1 MGKSIR
7 LPGLGVASFSAA
19 LVAASTAGCAHAP
32 SPLVPSWQ
40 GSIGTP
46 DEGCLTAGACL
57 AADAEG
63 LAWLRRDDR
72 HWGLPR
78 FVQAIQRAAAT
89 VARERPGAALR
100 VGDLSAR
107 GGGHLSPHF
116 SHRSG
121 TDADLLLYVSTLDG
135 APVPSPGF
143 VHFGPDG
150 LARDPAHG
158 RWLRLD
164 VDREWRLVR
173 ALLQD
178 PDARIQWIFVNDA
191 VRATLLEWALAR
203 GESPEVVRRATEVM
217 LQPHPGGLHDDHIHV
232 RTACTAA
239 EIAAGCEPMGP
250 RRTWLPPAPPSPAP
264 SDDDRRLALSL
275 MTPLE
280 EPVPAP
286 PQVASPYAE
295 SWP

>member
-1 MGKSIR
+1 MGSSS
-7 LPGLGVASFSAA
+7 LGLLGVGLGLGAAA
-19 LVAASTAGCAHAP
+19 LVSAGCAHVP

-40 GSIGTP
+40 GSIGNP
-46 DEGCLTAGACL
+46 DQGCLTAGACL
-57 AADAEG
+57 APDAEG
-63 LAWLRRDDR
+63 LAWLRQDDR

-78 FVQAIQRAAAT
+78 FVQAIERAAAA
-89 VARERPGAALR
+89 VARERPGAGLR

-121 TDADLLLYVSTLDG
+121 TDADLLLYVTTLDG

-150 LARDPAHG
+150 LAQDPAHN

-164 VDREWRLVR
+164 IDREWRLVR
-173 ALLQD
+173 TLLQD

-191 VRATLLEWALAR
+191 VRAELLEWALAR
-203 GESPEVVRRATEVM
+203 DESPEVLRRASEVM
-217 LQPHPGGLHDDHIHV
+217 VQPHPGGLHDDHIHI
-232 RTACTAA
+232 RTVCTSG

-250 RRTWLPPAPPSPAP
+250 RRAWLPPVAPSPAGA
-264 SDDDRRLALSL
+264 DDENHRLALSL
-275 MTPLE
+275 MTPVVE
-280 EPVPAP
+280 PAP
-286 PQVASPYAE
+286 TPAPVQTSYAE